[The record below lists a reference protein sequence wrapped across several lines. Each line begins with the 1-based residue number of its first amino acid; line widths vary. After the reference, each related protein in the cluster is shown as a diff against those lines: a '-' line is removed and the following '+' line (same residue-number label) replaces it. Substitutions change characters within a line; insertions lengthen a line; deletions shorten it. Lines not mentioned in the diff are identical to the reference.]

1 MNTITLNESIRNG
14 INSLN
19 DYFFQILVTIMKPF
33 VQAIYKKYRLY
44 KNYSIRKQNRIKR
57 DFVRKAGILGIA
69 CVLGIAIAFTASVFT
84 QNVKAENDELLH
96 KYYTFYT
103 VEPGDSLWEIADNHY
118 ELGYDNHKDY
128 IDDVMFINHLDDAD
142 DISSGDT
149 LVIPYYSYEIK

>member
-14 INSLN
+14 INSIN
-19 DYFFQILVTIMKPF
+19 DYIFQILVTIMKPF

-57 DFVRKAGILGIA
+57 DLVRKAGILGIA
-69 CVLGIAIAFTASVFT
+69 CVLGIAIAFTASAFT

-118 ELGYDNHKDY
+118 KLGYDNHKDY

-142 DISSGDT
+142 DIASGDT